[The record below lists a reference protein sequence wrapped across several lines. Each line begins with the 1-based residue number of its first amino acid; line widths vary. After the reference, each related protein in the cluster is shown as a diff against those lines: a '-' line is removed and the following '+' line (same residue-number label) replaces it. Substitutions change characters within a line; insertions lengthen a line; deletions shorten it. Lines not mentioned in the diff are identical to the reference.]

1 MTVSGSGG
9 NRRQAS
15 VNVSAEERIADLE
28 RRLADM
34 EVVTKLRRRSR
45 SVLELVMPPE
55 AARHFRNGARE
66 NLTGMRTIVDH
77 WIRKMDEAQQAA
89 PTEPERETIEIR

>member
-1 MTVSGSGG
+1 MTAPRSGG
-9 NRRQAS
+9 GHRAPS

-34 EVVTKLRRRSR
+34 EVVPRLKERSR
-45 SVLELVMPPE
+45 SMLEMVMPPE
-55 AARHFRNGARE
+55 AARHFRTAARE

-77 WIRKMDEAQQAA
+77 WIRKMDESDQAPA
-89 PTEPERETIEIR
+89 TEPQRETIEIT

>member
-1 MTVSGSGG
+1 MTAPSSGG
-9 NRRQAS
+9 SHRQAS

-34 EVVTKLRRRSR
+34 EVVPRLRERSR
-45 SVLELVMPPE
+45 SMLEMVMPPE
-55 AARHFRNGARE
+55 AARHFRNAARE

-77 WIRKMDEAQQAA
+77 WIRKMEASDQPEASG
-89 PTEPERETIEIR
+89 PERETIEIR